1 MAHNKHIIDG
11 INKEINLI
19 YPDRKTYLK
28 LTEGFQSKLPP
39 VVVKEH
45 DGFFVA
51 REDLIGT
58 GGTKSRAG
66 EFLVSSVAQDTVV
79 YVMPRVG
86 HAPSAIINLAKI
98 YGKRVVLFAP
108 ACKTISEHM
117 AAAIE
122 MGPDKII
129 WRRTAAMP
137 NLNREAKAWAGRHGA
152 AFLPFGLNHPYTIA
166 GFVRI
171 AEDML
176 RGGFMTPEQIWTVVS
191 TGTMTRGLQVG
202 FPDAEMRGV
211 AVARNMKRGEL
222 GRTRIWSEPKP
233 FLSAEQPKNMPPFN
247 TVATYDAKGW
257 KYMLEHGKPGSLFWN
272 VAGELKAS
280 PNFDYSSIDS
290 YRAWGESREEDEKWS
305 R

>member
-39 VVVKEH
+39 VIVKEH

-51 REDLIGT
+51 REDLMGH

-66 EFLVSSVAQDTVV
+66 EFLMSSVEQDTVV

-108 ACKTISEHM
+108 ACKTVSEHM

-176 RGGFMTPEQIWTVVS
+176 QSGFQEPEQIWTVVS
-191 TGTMTRGLQVG
+191 TGTMTRGLQIG
-202 FPDAEMRGV
+202 FSGAEMRGV

-222 GRTRIWSEPKP
+222 GRTQIWSEPKP
-233 FLSAEQPKNMPPFN
+233 FLSAEHPKNLPPFD

-272 VAGELKAS
+272 VAGELKPSA
-280 PNFDYSSIDS
+280 NFDYSSVDS
-290 YRAWGESREEDEKWS
+290 YRAWGENREEDEKWS